1 MAQAAYQ
8 RSTLPRNAD
17 SQAAPEP
24 WRAPSQRGRSVV
36 RPAQRL
42 LSRRLF
48 AIVIVLALLGAG
60 RVTLSFAVVQKSL
73 QTDAVVRT
81 QSQLASENESL
92 SEEVAR
98 LSSSIR
104 IHNVA
109 LSRLGLVAAT
119 NVQYLTVHGAGAA
132 SR

>member
-1 MAQAAYQ
+1 MARDKAFRFYY
-8 RSTLPRNAD
+8 RDNLS
-17 SQAAPEP
+17 
-24 WRAPSQRGRSVV
+24 
-36 RPAQRL
+36 L
-42 LSRRLF
+42 LRDCGASH
-48 AIVIVLALLGAG
+48 VIVGHSERRADCGE
-60 RVTLSFAVVQKSL
+60 
-73 QTDAVVRT
+73 TDAVVRAQT
-81 QSQLASENESL
+81 QFAGENESL